1 VWPQCGQCRHYYLF
15 NVSFMIRKAHHS
27 VLPHSLRFFFE
38 ERTLS
43 TASTGLADKAPLFVE
58 SLEFFERDD
67 EPDQRESVSVVLHGL
82 LGTGRNLRG
91 FINMLF
97 KDHISRTD
105 GIKHKVFLMDLRHH
119 GKSNAIYNPSDAD
132 TLENAAKDVLE
143 TIKHIHPGPVDRIIG
158 HSLGGKV
165 ALESAKQM
173 DDQPCQVW
181 TLDSFPFSFDESSK
195 RNALGVLK
203 VLETIEGI
211 VQPLESREELYEILD
226 NFGFSKSL
234 QQWLGS
240 NLVGNQD
247 EGYVWN
253 FHIPGAFD
261 LYRDYSR
268 SDFSDFLS
276 SPGHHSFN
284 LIRALQSGGWDG
296 ESIEKLQKLH
306 KIKGIDG
313 GGTHVHELDNAGH
326 WLHAENPQGLCQLM
340 SPHL

>member
-1 VWPQCGQCRHYYLF
+1 
-15 NVSFMIRKAHHS
+15 MIRKTHHGL
-27 VLPHSLRFFFE
+27 LPRFLRLYLE
-38 ERTLS
+38 KRALS
-43 TASTGLADKAPLFVE
+43 TSSTGLSNSPPLFVE
-58 SLEFFERDD
+58 SLEFSKGNDGQD
-67 EPDQRESVSVVLHGL
+67 HRESVTVVLHGL

-97 KDHISRTD
+97 KDYVSRTD

-119 GKSNAIYNPSDAD
+119 GKSNAIYNPNDAD

-143 TIKHIHPGPVDRIIG
+143 TMNYVYPGPFDRIIG

-226 NFGFSKSL
+226 NFGFSRSL

-276 SPGHHSFN
+276 SPRHHSLN
-284 LIRALQSGGWDG
+284 LIRALQSGGWD
-296 ESIEKLQKLH
+296 EDSIEKLYKLH
-306 KIKGIDG
+306 KIKGVDG

-326 WLHAENPQGLCQLM
+326 WLHAENPQGLCKLM
-340 SPHL
+340 SPHM